1 MTCEQLR
8 YDTHSR
14 LKPMSVTRM
23 STARLLLLNTR
34 LATRPRPA
42 HPHSIAALLYATHQQ
57 AQHSDGR
64 RPPACPASSPAPQLS
79 KCLLHRSHACH
90 KSRGAALDCPPCTSC
105 TLLLYH
111 HRSACP
117 PVAAPFRLK
126 PFYSSSLRAPA
137 MRLPISTRLRI
148 GSCASSNSAPSH
160 TSTPPTRP
168 SSESALAARGGD
180 LLVLHIR
187 RSYRH
192 MQGTVSELSPLFQP
206 GGLYGCI
213 SPPHLFSPRPR
224 MLNINESYVSNRLES
239 RCLAASFDGYAVCTV
254 GYCSVTFL
262 RSLRALMTAISFA
275 SRMHY
280 I

>member
-1 MTCEQLR
+1 MTCEQMR

-14 LKPMSVTRM
+14 LQAHARDSQAHRTLAFSHHTTRDTSSTCASAQHCCPALRDPSA
-23 STARLLLLNTR
+23 STALRW
-34 LATRPRPA
+34 PMPA
-42 HPHSIAALLYATHQQ
+42 GL
-57 AQHSDGR
+57 
-64 RPPACPASSPAPQLS
+64 PASSPAPQLS

-111 HRSACP
+111 HRSDCP
-117 PVAAPFRLK
+117 PVAAPFRLT
-126 PFYSSSLRAPA
+126 PFYSSSLRAPT

-148 GSCASSNSAPSH
+148 GSRASSTSAASH

-192 MQGTVSELSPLFQP
+192 MQGTVSELSPLSQP
-206 GGLYGCI
+206 AGLYSCI
-213 SPPHLFSPRPR
+213 PPPHLFSPRPR
-224 MLNINESYVSNRLES
+224 MLNINESYVSSRLES
-239 RCLAASFDGYAVCTV
+239 RCVAASFDGYAVCTV
-254 GYCSVTFL
+254 GYCSLTFL